1 MSKLEK
7 LLSQYAAYHLDRKNV
22 ITHFIGIPMIVF
34 SIICLTARAEFTV
47 ANYSVTLALVILLF
61 STLYYLSLD
70 LIFGLAMA
78 VLFAVAYPV
87 ALHIAGYPVLTW
99 LILSIGFFVVGWIF
113 QFVGHFYEKKKPAF
127 VDDLVGLAIGP
138 LFVLAE
144 VVFLMGMRKP
154 LEEKMLIEARKLRS
168 ETDSTQHQSSSFS
181 H

>member
-47 ANYSVTLALVILLF
+47 ANYSVTLALIILLF

-113 QFVGHFYEKKKPAF
+113 QFVGHFYEKKKAVENF
-127 VDDLVGLAIGP
+127 EDIAISTGSDYKKR
-138 LFVLAE
+138 E
-144 VVFLMGMRKP
+144 V
-154 LEEKMLIEARKLRS
+154 
-168 ETDSTQHQSSSFS
+168 
-181 H
+181 